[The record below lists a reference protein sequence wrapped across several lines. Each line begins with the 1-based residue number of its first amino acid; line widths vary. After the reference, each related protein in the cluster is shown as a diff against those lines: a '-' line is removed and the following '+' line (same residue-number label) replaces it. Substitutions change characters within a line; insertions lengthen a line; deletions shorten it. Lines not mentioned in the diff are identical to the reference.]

1 MIGTKNKYMYIIQW
15 AIMINLGR
23 VHCHDSNLIQLISKD
38 EKYVGTGQKKT
49 DKKPP
54 IKGV

>member
-1 MIGTKNKYMYIIQW
+1 
-15 AIMINLGR
+15 MINLGR

-38 EKYVGTGQKKT
+38 EKYMGTGQKKT
-49 DKKPP
+49 TDKKPQ